1 MTLCYFLKLLSELSL
16 LFVVADCFLSV
27 AAVGV
32 ESLIPAVF
40 FAAVGAV
47 AYWMDE
53 KHSNKTKFL
62 LPLLLIP
69 MFLFGESFGT
79 YLAIGLG
86 ALYVGLMIWQKR
98 YYMDHD
104 SQSDFFRIGMFAVGA
119 LSVPF
124 VLLMKIDF
132 IAPFV
137 LLYLMSGIFGLRL
150 MRQDASIFNE
160 TRFRVLN
167 LLSVA
172 GIVLLAVLISSDWFL
187 GLAGMILGKIY
198 DVLVIPIFY
207 VIYTF
212 GYALYYLVV
221 TVVDF
226 LLQKGI
232 RDMSKRPSI
241 NVSDMPDEVKEILGA
256 EATHAEPFLMLL
268 KGVFLI
274 VGILLVLLLVY
285 RNSKSRNSR
294 SKDSAREA
302 RTSVTMIRPEEKIYA
317 DHIAP
322 REPRAAVRYHYRNFL
337 RLCLS
342 LGQEFPRHYTS
353 QHIENMTI
361 GNFDKETLKS
371 MRKTY
376 IRARYS
382 EHDITKDDVSS
393 IKAQVKKLKS
403 EAKVDGIRVDDMH
416 DKLRDNRVLNGSWMT
431 VGRGPEGNMHYNKK
445 L

>member
-86 ALYVGLMIWQKR
+86 ALYVGMMIWQKR

-150 MRQDASIFNE
+150 MRQDAAIFNE

-167 LLSVA
+167 FLSVA

-207 VIYTF
+207 VIYAC
-212 GYALYYLVV
+212 GYALYYLFIEIIFAGGYGD
-221 TVVDF
+221 TTKKLNF
-226 LLQKGI
+226 G
-232 RDMSKRPSI
+232 DMS
-241 NVSDMPDEVKEILGA
+241 MPDEMKDALLG
-256 EATHAEPFLMLL
+256 EEQVNGEPFLMLL

>member
-150 MRQDASIFNE
+150 MRQDVAMFNE

-207 VIYTF
+207 VIYTC
-212 GYALYYLVV
+212 GYALYYLFIEIIFAGGYGD
-221 TVVDF
+221 TTKKLNF
-226 LLQKGI
+226 G
-232 RDMSKRPSI
+232 DMS
-241 NVSDMPDEVKEILGA
+241 MPDEMKDALLG
-256 EATHAEPFLMLL
+256 EEQVNGEPFLMLL

>member
-86 ALYVGLMIWQKR
+86 ALYVGMMIWQKR

-104 SQSDFFRIGMFAVGA
+104 SQADFFRIGMFAAGG
-119 LSVPF
+119 LSIPF

-150 MRQDASIFNE
+150 MRQDAAIFNE

-167 LLSVA
+167 LLSVV

-187 GLAGMILGKIY
+187 AAAGFVLGKIY
-198 DVLVIPIFY
+198 DVLVVPIFY
-207 VIYTF
+207 VIYAC
-212 GYALYYLVV
+212 GYALYYLFIEIIFAGGYGD
-221 TVVDF
+221 TTKKLNF
-226 LLQKGI
+226 G
-232 RDMSKRPSI
+232 DMS
-241 NVSDMPDEVKEILGA
+241 MPDEMKDALLG
-256 EATHAEPFLMLL
+256 EEQVNGEPFLMLL

>member
-104 SQSDFFRIGMFAVGA
+104 SQSDIFRIGMFAAGG
-119 LSVPF
+119 LSIPF

-207 VIYTF
+207 VIYTC
-212 GYALYYLVV
+212 GYALYYLFIEIIFAGGYGD
-221 TVVDF
+221 TTKKLNF
-226 LLQKGI
+226 G
-232 RDMSKRPSI
+232 DMS
-241 NVSDMPDEVKEILGA
+241 MPDEMKDALLG
-256 EATHAEPFLMLL
+256 EEQVNGEPFLMLL

>member
-104 SQSDFFRIGMFAVGA
+104 SQADFFRIGMFAAGG
-119 LSVPF
+119 LSIPF

-150 MRQDASIFNE
+150 MRQDAAIFNE

-207 VIYTF
+207 VIYAC
-212 GYALYYLVV
+212 GYALYYLFIEIIFAGGYGD
-221 TVVDF
+221 TTKKLNF
-226 LLQKGI
+226 G
-232 RDMSKRPSI
+232 DMS
-241 NVSDMPDEVKEILGA
+241 MPDEMKDALLG
-256 EATHAEPFLMLL
+256 EEQVNGEPFLMLL

-382 EHDITKDDVSS
+382 EHEITKDDVSS

-403 EAKVDGIRVDDMH
+403 EAKVDGIRVDDMY

>member
-150 MRQDASIFNE
+150 MRQDAAIFNE

-207 VIYTF
+207 VIYAC
-212 GYALYYLVV
+212 GYALYYLFIQIIFAGGYGD
-221 TVVDF
+221 TTKKLNF
-226 LLQKGI
+226 G
-232 RDMSKRPSI
+232 DMS
-241 NVSDMPDEVKEILGA
+241 MPDEMKDALLG
-256 EATHAEPFLMLL
+256 EEQVNGEPFLMLL